1 MLNNVGEK
9 TTLTNSYFIKPG
21 WKLT

>member
-9 TTLTNSYFIKPG
+9 TTLTNPYSS
-21 WKLT
+21 T